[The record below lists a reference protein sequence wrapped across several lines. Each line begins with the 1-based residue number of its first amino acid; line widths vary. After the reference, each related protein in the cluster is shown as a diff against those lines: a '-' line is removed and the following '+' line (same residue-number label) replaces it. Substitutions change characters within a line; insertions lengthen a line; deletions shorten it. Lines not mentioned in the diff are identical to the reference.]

1 MHLNPERANEV
12 YDELRKERF
21 SRNQAK
27 ILALLEQSG
36 SIGIADISRILGITS
51 SRALSA
57 LNTLMSR
64 GYVMRMEVKQT
75 PGRGRTSFLYRI
87 RMPILD
93 IIIDSR
99 TRVEVVYSDEFMID
113 P

>member
-1 MHLNPERANEV
+1 MHLNPERAEEV

-27 ILALLEQSG
+27 ILALLEQTG
-36 SIGIADISRILGITS
+36 GIGLPEITRILGITT
-51 SRALSA
+51 SRAISA
-57 LNTLMSR
+57 LNVLLSR
-64 GYVMRMEVKQT
+64 GYVLRMEVKQN
-75 PGRGRTSFLYRI
+75 PGRGRTSFLYRL

-93 IIIDSR
+93 VIIDSR
-99 TRVEVVYSDEFMID
+99 TRVEVVYSDEFIID